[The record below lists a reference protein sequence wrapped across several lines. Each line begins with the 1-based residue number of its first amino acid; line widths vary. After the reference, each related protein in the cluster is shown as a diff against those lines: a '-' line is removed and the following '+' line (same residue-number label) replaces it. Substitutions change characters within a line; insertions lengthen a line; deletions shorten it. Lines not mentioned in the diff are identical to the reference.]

1 MSKRILLID
10 SDENFA
16 HGLQAAI
23 LASGFT
29 AVTAT
34 DSEQGMTLAREEGP
48 DLIVVCVEAQPT
60 NGYML
65 CTRLKKDDQLKGIPV
80 ILTSANA
87 TEDSFEKH
95 KKLKTRAEEYLIK
108 PFAPAL
114 FLQKASA
121 LLGVAL
127 PSGDNGDEPLED
139 EILSME
145 DEPLGLGDL
154 VADEDEPIHLTDREA
169 AAAHEPEAEI
179 LEESVEVDIEV
190 EESPV
195 EEAPLE
201 ESYLEETS
209 VEAAAQNDE
218 DLQMFDRA
226 FDAIGMLGE
235 EAPAAPEK
243 AQRPKPAAPRAVPAP
258 PRAVPAPRIEERSD
272 DDLALDALDAL
283 DESPQVVLDE
293 PIQRQAP
300 AGRPSSVRG
309 VQPASKAR
317 TGQLDEGVRRAADLD
332 AGLQARKAENEIQRL
347 KDELAEKER
356 ELVDLQA
363 QTQELRDEA
372 VSREAASKAA
382 QQRAD
387 ALAAA
392 AKKFERELSQL
403 REQLDAVTGEKE
415 LLSEEREELRQKVA
429 AAEAEATRNEER
441 AVKAYQK
448 MKGDERLRE
457 KTRKALQVALQ
468 LLEEGTGASES
479 RETTVAEKQSA

>member
-34 DSEQGMTLAREEGP
+34 DSEQGMALAREDSP

-65 CTRLKKDDQLKGIPV
+65 CTRLKKDDQLKDIPV

-108 PFAPAL
+108 PFTPAL
-114 FLQKASA
+114 LLQKASA

-145 DEPLGLGDL
+145 DEPLGLADL

-179 LEESVEVDIEV
+179 LEESVEVDIED
-190 EESPV
+190 EEVPV
-195 EEAPLE
+195 ER
-201 ESYLEETS
+201 
-209 VEAAAQNDE
+209 AAQNDE
-218 DLQMFDRA
+218 DLQLFDRA

-235 EAPAAPEK
+235 ETPATPQR
-243 AQRPKPAAPRAVPAP
+243 AQRPKPAP
-258 PRAVPAPRIEERSD
+258 PRAVPTPRIDERSE
-272 DDLALDALDAL
+272 DDLALDALDTL
-283 DESPQVVLDE
+283 DESQQVVLEE
-293 PIQRQAP
+293 PVHRQAP
-300 AGRPSSVRG
+300 PARPSSVRG
-309 VQPASKAR
+309 VPPVLKAR
-317 TGQLDEGVRRAADLD
+317 GGQLDEAPRRGADLV
-332 AGLQARKAENEIQRL
+332 AGPQTRKAENEIQHL
-347 KDELAEKER
+347 KDELA
-356 ELVDLQA
+356 
-363 QTQELRDEA
+363 
-372 VSREAASKAA
+372 AA

-387 ALAAA
+387 TLAAA

-429 AAEAEATRNEER
+429 SAEAEATRNEER

-468 LLEEGTGASES
+468 LLEEGMGTSES
-479 RETTVAEKQSA
+479 RDTGVAEKQSA